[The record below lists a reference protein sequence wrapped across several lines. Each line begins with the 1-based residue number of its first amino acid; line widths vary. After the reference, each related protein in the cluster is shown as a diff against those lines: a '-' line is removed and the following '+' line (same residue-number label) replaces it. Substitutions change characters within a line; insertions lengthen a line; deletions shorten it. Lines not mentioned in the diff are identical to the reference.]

1 MKNEESSLG
10 KDYKDGSIIF
20 EEDSIGKKMYIILS
34 GKVKITKEKDDV
46 VTTLATLEE
55 GDFFGEMS
63 LFDNNPRSATTKASG
78 DIRLLEINQINFLK
92 KISKDPSLAFRILEK
107 MSQRIRQTDEKLLNH
122 VLEMNNIS
130 KNFHVFT

>member
-34 GKVKITKEKDDV
+34 GKVEITKEKDDV

-63 LFDNNPRSATTKASG
+63 LFDNNPRSATAKASG
-78 DIRLLEINQINFLK
+78 AVRLLEINQINFLK
-92 KISKDPSLAFRILEK
+92 KISKDPSLAFRMLEK
-107 MSQRIRQTDEKLLNH
+107 MSQRIRIADERLLNH
-122 VLEMNNIS
+122 VLEMKNIAKDS
-130 KNFHVFT
+130 LVFT